1 MLVSDMMFDEIFV
14 YVCLCLIGS
23 GLVFMNRKILHHRSR
38 QSRIEDIPRNI
49 CLKIPRT
56 TCCVI
61 HMMIYALQIKQKSIT
76 GVFCKILEQLLLR
89 NILGVTV
96 LKRKQRRVCA
106 LNFVVWGFDFFQ
118 CIYFLSHETIFF
130 VYKFSHGE
138 AFQFLFLF
146 QFLSN
151 VIGFYKLKKELSSA
165 IFTIK
170 ILAAETFR
178 LGRYLPLVINHE
190 CATMPSVNNATKP
203 T

>member
-1 MLVSDMMFDEIFV
+1 MSSRLGPRFHEQ
-14 YVCLCLIGS
+14 
-23 GLVFMNRKILHHRSR
+23 ILHHRSR
-38 QSRIEDIPRNI
+38 ESRIEDIPRNI

-89 NILGVTV
+89 TILGVTV

-118 CIYFLSHETIFF
+118 GIYFLSHETIFF

-151 VIGFYKLKKELSSA
+151 VIGFYKFKKELSSA

-170 ILAAETFR
+170 ILVAETFR

-190 CATMPSVNNATKP
+190 WATMPSVNNATKP